1 MTKPLRFTCEQCG
14 GNSYKVLESRSQVDW
29 VRRRIMCQSCNHRS
43 TSYEISER
51 QLLLYETALAS
62 HLKQLQVVGTL
73 RAIAAELES
82 LQ

>member
-1 MTKPLRFTCEQCG
+1 MTKSFRFNCAQCG
-14 GNSYKVLESRSQVDW
+14 GNSCKVLESRPQADW

-51 QLLLYETALAS
+51 QFLLYETALAS

-82 LQ
+82 LL